1 MQAPEYNEGILPCFD
16 LMSSK
21 LKRCDEI
28 VKEYDVSQLI
38 EKYLQIEHEYQ
49 TVMN

>member
-1 MQAPEYNEGILPCFD
+1 
-16 LMSSK
+16 MSSK

-28 VKEYDVSQLI
+28 VKEYDVDQLV

-49 TVMN
+49 TVMTQVELPMTNIHKEFL